1 MTRPELLSELP
12 LNDVINN
19 QSVTKAPKK
28 IQKNGKR
35 YAQMFNSN
43 KFNFYFSMKPNCLD
57 IELDADRSTFGSD
70 NSVFFSETICEEVG
84 SENMPIDN
92 LQSTLCFTNAQ
103 INQVEELKQF
113 FHNKNVVDKE
123 KIAEIEHALRNPT
136 I

>member
-1 MTRPELLSELP
+1 
-12 LNDVINN
+12 
-19 QSVTKAPKK
+19 
-28 IQKNGKR
+28 
-35 YAQMFNSN
+35 MFNSN